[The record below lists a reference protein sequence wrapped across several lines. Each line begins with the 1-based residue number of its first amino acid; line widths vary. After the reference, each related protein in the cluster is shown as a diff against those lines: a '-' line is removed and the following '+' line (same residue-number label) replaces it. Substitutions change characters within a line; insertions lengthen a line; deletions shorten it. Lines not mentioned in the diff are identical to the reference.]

1 MALPTSDPPAAT
13 PEPTI
18 GGRIREFAE
27 RRYGSINGFAQ
38 AIGMHPVQ
46 LSKYALNQSRPGTEI
61 LLRFQK
67 AGMSIDWLLSGQSQW
82 VREALILE
90 PSGETIGQITRFLEG
105 MVEYLKQ
112 HTNNQR
118 PTEWG

>member
-1 MALPTSDPPAAT
+1 MALPTSDIPAT
-13 PEPTI
+13 PPDPTF
-18 GGRIREFAE
+18 GNRIREFAE

-38 AIGMHPVQ
+38 AIGVHPVQ

-61 LLRFQK
+61 LLRFHK

-82 VREALILE
+82 VREALIVE